1 MFSVPNDFAIVTRF
15 VRNLRGGSQPFLAQA
30 SDRLLYVVKLVDN
43 LQGEN
48 LLFNE
53 SAGSELYRAC
63 GLAVPKWKPLMI
75 TDAFL
80 DKNPDCWMQTPEGS
94 VRPASG
100 LCFGSRFLGQAG
112 NRLLEVLPGSSLMRI
127 RNRADFWLEWLID
140 VCAAH
145 GDHRQAIIEE
155 ESDGWLDAYFVDH
168 GHMFGGPKGNLK
180 KKFTASSYLDPR
192 IYTKLSSE
200 ELLNFQSVVRALD
213 TDKLMQR
220 AESLPADWRQASA
233 LDGFASCLQR
243 LSKPLLVQN
252 VLDTI
257 IDAQQRRTESKQ
269 RIQGSERKPVQAVLY
284 PGIPAPGFAASYA
297 SHPACA

>member
-1 MFSVPNDFAIVTRF
+1 MFSAQNEFALVTRF

-30 SDRLLYVVKLVDN
+30 SDGQLYVVKLVDN

-63 GLAVPKWKPLMI
+63 GLAVPKWKPLTI
-75 TDAFL
+75 SDAFL

-100 LCFGSRFLGQAG
+100 LCFGSRFLGQSG
-112 NRLLEVLPGSSLMRI
+112 NRLLEVLPGSSFTRI
-127 RNRADFWLEWLID
+127 RNRADFWLAWLVD

-168 GHMFGGPKGNLK
+168 GHMFGGPQGTLK
-180 KKFTASSYLDPR
+180 KQFTASSYLDPR
-192 IYTKLSSE
+192 IYLNLSSE
-200 ELLNFQSVVRALD
+200 ELLNFQAVVRALD

-220 AESLPADWRQASA
+220 AESLPAEWRQASA

-257 IDAQQRRTESKQ
+257 IDAQQRRTETKQ

-284 PGIPAPGFAASYA
+284 PGIQAPGFGASYA
-297 SHPACA
+297 HHPACA